1 MLILWNN
8 ANLLTVFKLL
18 CPNINK
24 IILEDSVELQWVSV
38 LPKISYVI
46 STRTHKKHCDLII
59 DLLINYFN
67 FFFKAKLGGEII
79 DRLLPKEHG
88 GFLLIY

>member
-8 ANLLTVFKLL
+8 ANLLTVFLL

-38 LPKISYVI
+38 LPKMSCVV
-46 STRTHKKHCDLII
+46 SSRTHKKHFDLYFFEAKKIK
-59 DLLINYFN
+59 LLVVFFLTCMVAYYFI
-67 FFFKAKLGGEII
+67 L
-79 DRLLPKEHG
+79 
-88 GFLLIY
+88 Y